1 MILQELLLVIR
12 KVARGRLLAAIM
24 FMVAGTGASAAAQV
38 LPPQGVDLEKG
49 NVELALDRT
58 SYAAGSPV
66 ALAVRLSI
74 EAGWHTNSNQPT
86 FNNLIATE
94 VKLDAP
100 PEWEASF
107 EVRYPP
113 GQMKTFGFVSD
124 PISVYEGVVFF
135 HGDITLPSAM
145 DAGTYPL
152 RSSVIYQA
160 CDDKICLA
168 PVTVEQTLGLTVG
181 DMGSLANLEF
191 FEAPVLGTTSTLSI
205 PQDSGVGKSFFW
217 FIVIGFIGGLILN
230 AMPCVLPILSL
241 KVFGLVKS
249 AEAGRGAVTWGSL
262 ATALGIV
269 LSFLLLAAAA
279 IIARSAGVGVG
290 WGIQFQEP
298 VFVGAMA
305 IVMFLFALNLW
316 GLFEI
321 VLPARVAG
329 VGASGP
335 SEGIAGHLT
344 TGFFATLMA
353 TPCSAPFLGT
363 ALGFALTQD
372 SATTIVMFTAIG
384 TGMASPYL
392 VLAAFPGMG
401 AILPQPGAWMN
412 TFKGIMGLL
421 LAGTVVWLLF
431 VLSALVSVD
440 RLIVFGLVLVALS
453 IAIWFR
459 RYSHG
464 GLGWRR
470 SANAASV
477 LLTVLGIATVAGQ
490 GNGEAPPSTLG
501 VATENRLIAWEPFD
515 QEQAEREAAGGK
527 YVFVDVTA
535 DWCLTCKVNERL
547 FLETEEVA
555 KAFKEHGVVAM
566 KADWTRRDDAIGKFL
581 AEFGRYGI
589 PFYVMYRPG
598 REPHVLSELL
608 SKAAILQL
616 LGD

>member
-1 MILQELLLVIR
+1 MLVIR
-12 KVARGRLLAAIM
+12 KVARGQSLAAIM
-24 FMVAGTGASAAAQV
+24 FMVAGIGASAAAQV

-74 EAGWHTNSNQPT
+74 EAGWHTNSNHPT

-135 HGDITLPSAM
+135 YGDITLPSAM

-191 FEAPVLGTTSTLSI
+191 FEAPVFGTTSTLSI

-279 IIARSAGVGVG
+279 IIQQGSGLVGG
-290 WGIQFQEP
+290 FS
-298 VFVGAMA
+298 FRN
-305 IVMFLFALNLW
+305 LFLW
-316 GLFEI
+316 G
-321 VLPARVAG
+321 RW
-329 VGASGP
+329 P
-335 SEGIAGHLT
+335 S
-344 TGFFATLMA
+344 
-353 TPCSAPFLGT
+353 
-363 ALGFALTQD
+363 
-372 SATTIVMFTAIG
+372 
-384 TGMASPYL
+384 
-392 VLAAFPGMG
+392 
-401 AILPQPGAWMN
+401 
-412 TFKGIMGLL
+412 
-421 LAGTVVWLLF
+421 
-431 VLSALVSVD
+431 
-440 RLIVFGLVLVALS
+440 
-453 IAIWFR
+453 
-459 RYSHG
+459 
-464 GLGWRR
+464 
-470 SANAASV
+470 
-477 LLTVLGIATVAGQ
+477 
-490 GNGEAPPSTLG
+490 
-501 VATENRLIAWEPFD
+501 
-515 QEQAEREAAGGK
+515 
-527 YVFVDVTA
+527 
-535 DWCLTCKVNERL
+535 
-547 FLETEEVA
+547 
-555 KAFKEHGVVAM
+555 
-566 KADWTRRDDAIGKFL
+566 
-581 AEFGRYGI
+581 
-589 PFYVMYRPG
+589 
-598 REPHVLSELL
+598 
-608 SKAAILQL
+608 
-616 LGD
+616 